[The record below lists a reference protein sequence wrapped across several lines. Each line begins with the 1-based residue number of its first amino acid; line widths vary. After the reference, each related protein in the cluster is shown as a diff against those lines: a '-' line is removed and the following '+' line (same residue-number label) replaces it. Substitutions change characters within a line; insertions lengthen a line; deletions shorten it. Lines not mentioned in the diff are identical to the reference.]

1 MTGEPELAGVA
12 LRGRAGASGEVGD
25 LLRRAAAAAGLG
37 SGGGPLLGGAV
48 SRGDRVLIKPN
59 WVYHEGPHGT
69 DCLVTSPAL
78 VSAVLGEVLECGPS
92 RVVIGDAPIQGC
104 EIDRILAQGY
114 REGILREARAAVET
128 ADFRRTIL
136 RGGRL
141 RRDVVPDGGCVLLDL
156 GSDSL
161 LEEITGV
168 GTPFRVAM
176 YDHRAL
182 ESRHSPGRHQYM
194 IAREVLEADTVISIP
209 KLKTHRKTGL
219 TGGIKNLVGAVVS
232 KEFLP
237 HHRKGGLLAGG
248 DCYPGRS
255 ILKGLAEDLLD
266 QANMR
271 IGRWSAAPWRF
282 AATSLLRAVR
292 WLGRDPDVDGGW
304 QGNDTLWRTVLDVA
318 AACLYGT
325 ADGAM
330 LDTPARRILTV
341 VDAVTAGQGNGPLS
355 PEPLELGAVI
365 VSWSPAAADTAGA
378 LMLGIDPEAVPVIAN
393 AGRGRWPV
401 SRGPW
406 RIALDG
412 GGGADELV
420 RTGWSARLP
429 AGWVGCALRRAP

>member
-1 MTGEPELAGVA
+1 MAVELELAGVA
-12 LRGRAGASGEVGD
+12 LRGRAGASGGVGD
-25 LLRRAAAAAGLG
+25 LLRRAAEAAGIRP
-37 SGGGPLLGGAV
+37 GGGPLLGGAV
-48 SRGDRVLIKPN
+48 SHGDRVLIKPN

-69 DCLVTSPAL
+69 DCLLTSPAL
-78 VSAVLGEVLECGPS
+78 VSEVLREVLECGPS
-92 RVVIGDAPIQGC
+92 KVVIGDAPIQGC
-104 EIDRILAQGY
+104 DLERILAAGY
-114 REGILREARAAVET
+114 RDGILLEAHAGVGL

-136 RGGRL
+136 SGGKL
-141 RRDVVPDGGCVLLDL
+141 RRDAIPVESCVLLDL
-156 GSDSL
+156 GRDSL
-161 LEEITGV
+161 LEEITGS
-168 GTPFRVAM
+168 GARFRVAM

-194 IAREVLEADTVISIP
+194 IARELLEADTVISIP

-237 HHRKGGLLAGG
+237 HHRKGGLLDGG

-255 ILKGLAEDLLD
+255 LLKGLAEDLLD
-266 QANMR
+266 QANTR
-271 IGRWSAAPWRF
+271 IGRRSSARWRSAA
-282 AATSLLRAVR
+282 ASLLRTAR
-292 WLGRDPDVDGGW
+292 WLGLDPEVDGGW

-325 ADGAM
+325 AGGAM

-341 VDAVTAGQGNGPLS
+341 VDAITAGQGDGPLS

-393 AGRGRWPV
+393 ARAGRWPV
-401 SRGPW
+401 SRGPCG
-406 RIALDG
+406 IALDG
-412 GGGADELV
+412 GGGAEELV
-420 RTGWSARLP
+420 RLGSNARLP
-429 AGWVGCALRRAP
+429 AGWAGCALRRAP